1 MNREEILSKLH
12 DIYVEVLELDELTLT
27 EATTAS
33 DIDAWDS
40 LSHIELIDAI
50 EREFGVK
57 FKSKEVMDWNNV
69 GDIITSIAQKK

>member
-33 DIDAWDS
+33 DIDEWDS

-69 GDIITSIAQKK
+69 GDIITSIVQKK

>member
-1 MNREEILSKLH
+1 M
-12 DIYVEVLELDELTLT
+12 LELDELTLT

-33 DIDAWDS
+33 DIDEWDS

>member
-33 DIDAWDS
+33 DIDEWDS